1 MGATV
6 HMNFNFPIKLGPKPG
21 LHITHDAG
29 CVLFTFV
36 IIHYF
41 LLTARMVRMVAVSF
55 YS

>member
-6 HMNFNFPIKLGPKPG
+6 HMNFNFPIKLGPQPG
-21 LHITHDAG
+21 LHIIHDAG

-41 LLTARMVRMVAVSF
+41 SLDSTYGMHGGGQFL
-55 YS
+55 